1 MARKRKSTPYTQR
14 APVAR
19 RVQYHDDRASQD
31 DVYSAHMQIRD
42 INHRLDITLGL
53 VDSHEA
59 RIMGIETRQREERD
73 MIAEVRADLLLLKR
87 ENART
92 LEVVEGTKALLE
104 KVMENINC
112 LSAALSKHI
121 RTEASDYSVQTKRI
135 ELLARRMLLAWVSFT
150 GLAIICYAVYSQ
162 ITGSFIGDLIPH
174 ILGFGV

>member
-1 MARKRKSTPYTQR
+1 
-14 APVAR
+14 
-19 RVQYHDDRASQD
+19 
-31 DVYSAHMQIRD
+31 
-42 INHRLDITLGL
+42 
-53 VDSHEA
+53 
-59 RIMGIETRQREERD
+59 
-73 MIAEVRADLLLLKR
+73 LKR